1 MLSRTGGEAMRFHLS
16 RLVGVTLGTALS
28 LAMVSIAAQTPEPI
42 VGTWKLDVVKST
54 YKPGPAPKSTTIVV
68 APQGKG
74 IKVAVDAVNAD
85 GSPSKWGFTTLR
97 DGKEEAPV
105 TGNPMFDTVTASRES
120 ATAGTNVYKKA
131 GKVVMTT
138 KVAVAADGK
147 SMTVTTTGT
156 DAKGQAVNNVAHY
169 VRQ

>member
-1 MLSRTGGEAMRFHLS
+1 MKFYWR
-16 RLVGVTLGTALS
+16 RLVGVTLGV
-28 LAMVSIAAQTPEPI
+28 LAVAMISVAAQTDDPI
-42 VGTWKLDVVKST
+42 VGSWKLDVAKST

-68 APQGKG
+68 APEGKG

-85 GSPSKWGFTTLR
+85 GSPLKWGFTTVR
-97 DGKEEAPV
+97 DGKQEAPV
-105 TGNPMFDTVTASRES
+105 TGNPMFDTVTASRDS

-138 KVAVAADGK
+138 KVAIAADNK

-156 DAKGQAVNNVAHY
+156 DPKGQAVNNVAHY